1 MYLGDLHAYQMIGFF
16 EVQVEQ
22 IYMRLLWVQ
31 PEVRMNPV
39 IERFFEMK
47 GNYFFDPLDDLED
60 FLEDFLEMNEN
71 LDDFFAHDVFED
83 DHGIDPLEMNGNDFF
98 DDDLDD
104 FFALDVFEND
114 HEIDPFEMN
123 VTDFFAV
130 DSDDFFDQ
138 LNDPEDF
145 LEMNEDFAQDAFEN
159 DHEIDLFE
167 MNTND
172 FFDPFDGSEDF
183 LEMNENL
190 DDFFA
195 ENVFQMVLN
204 EVQVRMSAEPE

>member
-1 MYLGDLHAYQMIGFF
+1 
-16 EVQVEQ
+16 
-22 IYMRLLWVQ
+22 MRL
-31 PEVRMNPV
+31 NPV

-47 GNYFFDPLDDLED
+47 GNYFLDPLDDLED
-60 FLEDFLEMNEN
+60 FLEMNEN
-71 LDDFFAHDVFED
+71 IGDFFAHDVFED

-123 VTDFFAV
+123 VKDFFV
-130 DSDDFFDQ
+130 FGSDDFLHP

-145 LEMNEDFAQDAFEN
+145 LAMNENLDDFAQDAFEN
-159 DHEIDLFE
+159 NHEIGLFE

-172 FFDPFDGSEDF
+172 FF
-183 LEMNENL
+183 
-190 DDFFA
+190 A
-195 ENVFQMVLN
+195 FQMMLN
-204 EVQVRMSAEPE
+204 EVQVTM